1 MEKLEDLMHVDKNL
15 LPLKQTGLSQPI
27 GFAQTNFKGAG
38 TVGDPHTMVEAGD
51 DPQKSKLS
59 DPPKPWLPTEVQLFI
74 RALENTGFED
84 MPTRFRAFD
93 QVQKKWLPTKQLAQL
108 QNKLRLL
115 RRQKCSEP
123 NAVHRM
129 MRRYKARQ
137 ARTEAETEALR
148 MHAREVARI
157 DTTFAVRLLHSRW
170 MQASMHMA
178 RQSQLKQ
185 MYAARGWPVRTYHSA
200 PRGERRPKVPQAV
213 PSETAD

>member
-1 MEKLEDLMHVDKNL
+1 MLDDVFDLLVEASNERGRQRAVVPGSDGGAEGSARQSQGESLFDSANLKVMEKLEDLMHVDKNL

-93 QVQKKWLPTKQLAQL
+93 QVQKKWLPRTPK
-108 QNKLRLL
+108 
-115 RRQKCSEP
+115 P
-123 NAVHRM
+123 NG
-129 MRRYKARQ
+129 
-137 ARTEAETEALR
+137 LF
-148 MHAREVARI
+148 I
-157 DTTFAVRLLHSRW
+157 
-170 MQASMHMA
+170 
-178 RQSQLKQ
+178 
-185 MYAARGWPVRTYHSA
+185 
-200 PRGERRPKVPQAV
+200 
-213 PSETAD
+213 